1 MDFFFLISEE
11 LKRKD
16 IQKNVV
22 YYQKYALKYKLPSYE
37 RNSIYDSTEKSVCW
51 VI

>member
-1 MDFFFLISEE
+1 MEYFISEE
-11 LKRKD
+11 LKGKD
-16 IQKNVV
+16 IQKNAV
-22 YYQKYALKYKLPSYE
+22 YYQKYALKYKLPSQE